1 MKDDDV
7 KNLEATDGNK
17 LVRLSER
24 EGRDLLNEDLDIV
37 ELSINEVQ
45 SSNKGLISVYV
56 NDINDLAILSWIL
69 SRSLLQVQP
78 PLALPDSE
86 HPSVAASVDDFEYR
100 DKVGIKCL
108 KLYLQALQARF
119 AISIHC
125 LNDTRTT
132 EDFE

>member
-45 SSNKGLISVYV
+45 SSNMGLI
-56 NDINDLAILSWIL
+56 
-69 SRSLLQVQP
+69 
-78 PLALPDSE
+78 
-86 HPSVAASVDDFEYR
+86 
-100 DKVGIKCL
+100 CM
-108 KLYLQALQARF
+108 
-119 AISIHC
+119 
-125 LNDTRTT
+125 
-132 EDFE
+132 